1 MPRLERWIAI
11 MIALCAVVVSS
22 IAFAEDGKT
31 QTVQTQKT
39 GQVSGQ
45 VTGQVSGQN
54 SPRDSWF
61 TVSIAGTKCG
71 WMHEKFEV
79 LGDRI
84 QTSNDIRLTLGRAG
98 ASTTVRVGWKFTE
111 SSDGTP
117 IECEVQQE
125 SGSEVSRTIYR
136 FSKTE
141 VAVDETAGGRTLS
154 RKMPSPEG
162 IWWTPAQVERNINAR
177 RKDGATEITYRTVDP
192 SSGLRIIDMVSK
204 RMGEGEA
211 KKTIRWLTTNSA
223 VPMPTEEDV
232 DADGNVIISRTKMA
246 IGDMIARRCSE
257 SQAKRLSATGGV
269 DLIDRSMVSLAK
281 PSPELLTARH
291 ARIAVRSTNGD
302 ALVFPASGAQ
312 RFEANPAGGLFVD
325 IEVGRTSPVTA
336 EELADARY
344 LASSILIDAKDPA
357 VIALALRAV
366 KSNRLNETS
375 PVADRAEALR
385 AFVMRFIIHKD
396 LATAFAGASAV
407 AQSKA
412 GDCSEHAV
420 LLAALL
426 RAQGIPS
433 RVASGMVYA
442 EEFAGKREV
451 FAWHMWT
458 QAQVD
463 GAWIDL
469 DATLSSRSFHPGHLL
484 MATSAQDDAQLDA
497 DFSNLLSTMGNVSI
511 EVVHVDR

>member
-1 MPRLERWIAI
+1 MPRLERLIAI

-22 IAFAEDGKT
+22 TAFAEDGKA
-31 QTVQTQKT
+31 QTVQTQKS

-45 VTGQVSGQN
+45 VSGQN
-54 SPRDSWF
+54 FPRDSWF
-61 TVSIAGTKCG
+61 AVSIAGTNCG

-79 LGDRI
+79 FGDRI
-84 QTSNDIRLTLGRAG
+84 QTSNEIRLTLGRAG
-98 ASTTVRVGWKFTE
+98 ASTTVRVGWKFIE

-117 IECEVQQE
+117 IECEVQQV

-192 SSGLRIIDMVSK
+192 SSGLRIVDMVSK

-223 VPMPTEEDV
+223 VPMPTEEEV
-232 DADGNVIISRTKMA
+232 DADGDVIISSTKMA

-257 SQAKRLSATGGV
+257 SQAKRSSATGGV

-325 IEVGRTSPVTA
+325 IDVGRTSLVTA

-357 VIALALRAV
+357 VIDLALRAV
-366 KSNRLNETS
+366 SSARLNETS
-375 PVADRAEALR
+375 PVTDRAEALR

-442 EEFAGKREV
+442 QEFAGKRDV